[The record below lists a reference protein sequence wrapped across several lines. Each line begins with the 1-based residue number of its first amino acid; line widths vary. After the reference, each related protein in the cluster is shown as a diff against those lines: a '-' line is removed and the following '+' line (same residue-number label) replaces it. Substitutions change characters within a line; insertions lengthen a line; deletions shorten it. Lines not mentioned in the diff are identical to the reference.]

1 MSYYVYENWTAE
13 RKAVIHRG
21 SCGHCKEGQGC
32 HDNPL
37 GNRNGQ
43 WHGRFR
49 SVQEAERAAKG
60 TGKPVRKHRC
70 V

>member
-21 SCGHCKEGQGC
+21 SCGHCKDGQGC
-32 HDNPL
+32 HHNPL
-37 GNRNGQ
+37 GSTNGQ
-43 WHGRFR
+43 WHGPFR
-49 SVQEAERAAKG
+49 SVQEAEHAAVR
-60 TGKPVRKHRC
+60 TGKPFRRHRC

>member
-21 SCGHCKEGQGC
+21 SCGHCKDGQGC

-43 WHGRFR
+43 WHGPFR
-49 SVQEAERAAKG
+49 LVQEAERAAER
-60 TGKPVRKHRC
+60 TDKPVRKHRC